1 MPGKKNPSLSGQKEG
16 RNKHIILHSRMLWM
30 DRLMCIPLQQHPY
43 YWCAWLETVVL
54 LIEDRGYT
62 CM

>member
-43 YWCAWLETVVL
+43 Y
-54 LIEDRGYT
+54 
-62 CM
+62 